1 MNCAICGKPITMR
14 ESNNP
19 EGAMWKDQDGNIVK
33 PEFGPED
40 RCCNFCNQKYVI
52 PGRMYKLYHK
62 DK

>member
-1 MNCAICGKPITMR
+1 MTKCCICGEEI
-14 ESNNP
+14 EGCGNNP
-19 EGAMWKDQDGNIVK
+19 AGAMWKDQDGNIVE

-40 RCCNFCNQKYVI
+40 RCCNFCDQRYVI